1 MMKPTTILILA
12 ALLAPMSQA
21 QQQPQPQTQ
30 QAKVDPCITTTPP
43 PAPPNGIKLHFPKR
57 LSDALAKPLNGV
69 EQNTGIHIDPN
80 QVAKDATT
88 PKPCPVATPIAQ
100 PKPQILPATPTP
112 QTGIPNAKPEFV
124 CPPKATL
131 IPGQPYCIFSDRKVV
146 DAIPLPSG
154 ILSDSPKPV
163 PVSTAK

>member
-1 MMKPTTILILA
+1 MKTSALLLTFA
-12 ALLAPMSQA
+12 ALLTLTGHA
-21 QQQPQPQTQ
+21 QQSPQPQSA
-30 QAKVDPCITTTPP
+30 QAQPCITPATPQP
-43 PAPPNGIKLHFPKR
+43 PKGTGFHLPKK